1 MNSDSNKIYAI
12 IPARG
17 GSKGIPKKNIK
28 PFNNIPLLF
37 YSSKAAID
45 SKCFE
50 RIILSTDSKEIASFG
65 EEIGLEVPFLRDKSI
80 SNDDSKSID
89 VVFDVIDKCNLKG
102 SICLIQATSPLV
114 RKDDFIK
121 ACELHLRT
129 QKSILSISEYLLNPG
144 IICTLDKKS
153 DLQFIAKNKGLPR
166 QKIEKTYKLNGA
178 FFLNTISAIKEEQ
191 TLAPNG
197 ALPYLMPKYRSID
210 IDDHLDWKLA
220 EFIHKNINFFEG
232 L

>member
-37 YSSKAAID
+37 YTSKAAID
-45 SKCFE
+45 SQCFE
-50 RIILSTDSKEIASFG
+50 RIILSTDSKEIASYG
-65 EEIGLEVPFLRDKSI
+65 EQIGLEVPFLRDKSI

-114 RKDDFIK
+114 TKDDFIK
-121 ACELHLRT
+121 ACDLHLRT
-129 QKSILSISEYLLNPG
+129 EKSILSISEYLLNLG
-144 IICTLDKKS
+144 IICKINKDS
-153 DLQFIAKNKGLPR
+153 NLQFIERNKGIPR
-166 QKIEKTYKLNGA
+166 QQIEKTYKLNGA
-178 FFLNTISAIKEEQ
+178 FFLNKISNLKKEQ
-191 TLAPNG
+191 TLAPDG
-197 ALPYLMPKYRSID
+197 ALPYLMPKHRSID
-210 IDDHLDWKLA
+210 IDDHLDWRLA
-220 EFIHKNINFFEG
+220 EFIHENINLFEET
-232 L
+232 